1 MPASSS
7 PDSQLITYD
16 LQGIVTNRATQEW
29 SIPTRAALE
38 DAAKSLGYCWI
49 AWSSCRV
56 MLATFRDIL
65 ISEGGELSTH
75 RVGHPAVHVRLRGQV
90 YEWKPVSWVLMKL
103 SSQVLKGYLAVRWH
117 PAGIGMPYPIMLEP
131 HHQTTNTLVLL
142 ANARQF
148 LHFGAAVVEAMV
160 TREWCM
166 ERLQL
171 GDLADI
177 LTDKAVDMG
186 YTVSKALASMTESLA
201 AHMQGANAPAAIWDT
216 LDDEGAEEHC
226 YALPLELG
234 DSVPGSVAYLQ
245 DRLTALRRVGDLGG
259 LCVGAGWSPPFYL
272 TVGDANVSDVPE
284 ERGHGSQ
291 YDRRRPDW
299 FMLSDG
305 TLKPYPEAAEI
316 ATARGE
322 WVQQA
327 VVQEVVQQVVQ
338 QVQAPGDWHEGIL
351 RSIQSPVTL
360 I

>member
-1 MPASSS
+1 
-7 PDSQLITYD
+7 
-16 LQGIVTNRATQEW
+16 
-29 SIPTRAALE
+29 
-38 DAAKSLGYCWI
+38 
-49 AWSSCRV
+49 
-56 MLATFRDIL
+56 MLATLRDIL
-65 ISEGGELSTH
+65 TAEGGELSTH
-75 RVGHPAVHVRLRGQV
+75 HGGHPAVHVRLRGQV

-103 SSQVLKGYLAVRWH
+103 SSQVLKGYIAVRWH
-117 PAGIGMPYPIMLEP
+117 PAGVGVPYPVMLEP
-131 HHQTTNTLVLL
+131 HHPSHCDGFSDIHQHQSQDHQKTLVLL

-186 YTVSKALASMTESLA
+186 YPVSKALTSMTVSLA
-201 AHMQGANAPAAIWDT
+201 THMQGANASAAIWDT
-216 LDDEGAEEHC
+216 LEDEGVAEHC
-226 YALPLELG
+226 YAVPLELG

-245 DRLTALRRVGDLGG
+245 DRMTALRRVRDLGG

-284 ERGHGSQ
+284 ERGRGSQ
-291 YDRRRPDW
+291 YDRDRPDW

-305 TLKPYPEAAEI
+305 TLKPYPEAAEV

-322 WVQQA
+322 W
-327 VVQEVVQQVVQ
+327 VQQVVQ
-338 QVQAPGDWHEGIL
+338 QVQAPGDWA
-351 RSIQSPVTL
+351 RRAF
-360 I
+360 